1 MKTMIIYSTTYE
13 YTKEC
18 AETLKEYLLGEVIVV
33 NATSDVI
40 PQLDEIDNVL
50 IGGSIYMGQ
59 IQKNMKEFCASNV
72 TLLKEK
78 RLGLFLCCGL
88 PEKFEQAMKDA
99 FPDELLKKAIAKECF
114 GGELRTE
121 KMNLIHKIIT
131 IFMKKAA
138 AKEGKKPIKQM
149 PENIAKMAARFNKC

>member
-1 MKTMIIYSTTYE
+1 
-13 YTKEC
+13 
-18 AETLKEYLLGEVIVV
+18 
-33 NATSDVI
+33 
-40 PQLDEIDNVL
+40 
-50 IGGSIYMGQ
+50 MGQ

-99 FPDELLKKAIAKECF
+99 FPEELLKKAIAKECF

-121 KMNLIHKIIT
+121 KMNLVHKIIA
-131 IFMKKAA
+131 ILMKKAA
-138 AKEGKKPIKQM
+138 AKEGKEPIKQM
-149 PENIAKMAARFNKC
+149 PQNIAKLAAIINK

>member
-1 MKTMIIYSTTYE
+1 MKTMIIYCSTYE

-18 AETLKEYLLGEVIVV
+18 AERLKQYLLGEVIVV
-33 NATSDVI
+33 NATIDVI
-40 PQLDEIDNVL
+40 PQLDEIDNVV

-59 IQKNMKEFCASNV
+59 IQKDIKEFCASNV
-72 TLLKEK
+72 ELLKDK

-99 FPDELLKKAIAKECF
+99 FPEELLKKAIAKECF

-121 KMNLIHKIIT
+121 KMKLVHKVIAIV
-131 IFMKKAA
+131 MKKSA
-138 AKEGKKPIKQM
+138 AKEGKEPIIQM
-149 PENIAKMAARFNKC
+149 PENIVKMAAIINK

>member
-1 MKTMIIYSTTYE
+1 MKTIIIYSSTYE

-18 AETLKEYLLGEVIVV
+18 AERLKEYLLGEVIVV
-33 NATSDVI
+33 KATMDVI
-40 PQLDEIDNVL
+40 PQLDEFDNVL

-72 TLLKEK
+72 ALLKDK
-78 RLGLFLCCGL
+78 RVGLFLCCGL

-99 FPDELLKKAIAKECF
+99 FPEELLKKAIAKECF

-121 KMNLIHKIIT
+121 KMNLVHKIIAT
-131 IFMKKAA
+131 FMKKAV
-138 AKEGKKPIKQM
+138 AKEGKEPIKQM
-149 PENIAKMAARFNKC
+149 PENIAKMAAIINK

>member
-1 MKTMIIYSTTYE
+1 MKTMIIYSSTYE
-13 YTKEC
+13 YTKQC
-18 AETLKEYLLGEVIVV
+18 AERLKEYLSGEVIVV
-33 NATSDVI
+33 NAATDVI

-72 TLLKEK
+72 ALLKDK

-99 FPDELLKKAIAKECF
+99 FPEELLNKAIAKECF

-121 KMNLIHKIIT
+121 KMNLVHKIIAKL
-131 IFMKKAA
+131 MKKAA
-138 AKEGKKPIKQM
+138 AKEGKVPIKQM
-149 PENIAKMAARFNKC
+149 PENIAKMAAFINKC

>member
-1 MKTMIIYSTTYE
+1 MKTMIIYSSTYD

-18 AETLKEYLLGEVIVV
+18 AERLKGYLMGEVVV
-33 NATSDVI
+33 INATMDVI
-40 PQLDEIDNVL
+40 PPLDEIDNVL

-59 IQKNMKEFCASNV
+59 IQKTMKEFCASNV
-72 TLLKEK
+72 ALLKDK

-99 FPDELLKKAIAKECF
+99 FPEELLSKAIAKECF

-121 KMNLIHKIIT
+121 KMNLVHKVIA
-131 IFMKKAA
+131 IFMKKSL
-138 AKEGKKPIKQM
+138 AKEGKESIKQM
-149 PENIAKMAARFNKC
+149 PENIAKMAAIINK

>member
-1 MKTMIIYSTTYE
+1 MKTIIIYSSTYE

-18 AETLKEYLLGEVIVV
+18 AERLKGYLLGEVIVI
-33 NATSDVI
+33 NAAIDVI
-40 PQLDEIDNVL
+40 SQLDGIDNVI

-72 TLLKEK
+72 ALLKDK

-99 FPDELLKKAIAKECF
+99 FPEELLKKAISKECF
-114 GGELRTE
+114 GGVLRTE
-121 KMNLIHKIIT
+121 KMNLGHKIIA

-138 AKEGKKPIKQM
+138 AKEGKEPIKQM
-149 PENIAKMAARFNKC
+149 PENIAKMAAIFNE

>member
-1 MKTMIIYSTTYE
+1 MKTMIIYSSTYG

-18 AETLKEYLLGEVIVV
+18 AEKLKEYLSGEVIVV
-33 NATSDVI
+33 NATIDVI
-40 PQLDEIDNVL
+40 PQLEETDNVL

-72 TLLKEK
+72 VLLKDK

-99 FPDELLKKAIAKECF
+99 FPEELLNKAIAKECF

-121 KMNLIHKIIT
+121 KMNLFHKIIA
-131 IFMKKAA
+131 IVMKKSAT
-138 AKEGKKPIKQM
+138 KEGKEPIKQM
-149 PENIAKMAARFNKC
+149 SENIAKMAAIINK

>member
-1 MKTMIIYSTTYE
+1 MKTMIIYSSTYE

-18 AETLKEYLLGEVIVV
+18 AERLKEYLLGEVIVV
-33 NATSDVI
+33 NATDVI

-72 TLLKEK
+72 ALLKEK

-99 FPDELLKKAIAKECF
+99 FPEELLNKAIAKECF

-121 KMNLIHKIIT
+121 RMNVVHKVIAIV
-131 IFMKKAA
+131 MKKAV
-138 AKEGKKPIKQM
+138 AKKGKGPIKQM
-149 PENIAKMAARFNKC
+149 PENIAKMAAIMNK

>member
-1 MKTMIIYSTTYE
+1 MKTMIIYSSTYE

-18 AETLKEYLLGEVIVV
+18 AERLRGYLLGEVIVV
-33 NATSDVI
+33 NATIDVI
-40 PQLDEIDNVL
+40 TQLDEIDNVI

-72 TLLKEK
+72 ALLKDK

-88 PEKFEQAMKDA
+88 PEKSEQAMKDA
-99 FPDELLKKAIAKECF
+99 FPEELLKKAIAEECF
-114 GGELRTE
+114 GGVLRTE
-121 KMNLIHKIIT
+121 KMNLVHKIIA

-138 AKEGKKPIKQM
+138 AKEGKEPIQQM
-149 PENIAKMAARFNKC
+149 PENIAKMAAIFNE